1 MLRAD
6 PFNKPVFAPCVKACD
21 AFLFSHPLT
30 LNLWPQCEHSHSALR
45 TPSLIHFIASGGW
58 SQLINYIPSQLS
70 VIFIFM
76 SQKHVARG
84 RICTLKFNVIVSILL
99 NMLLHTHGELHRR
112 RYASQIGFQRFPT
125 VFGQTRL
132 PLILAH
138 ECRTPLAP
146 G

>member
-99 NMLLHTHGELHRR
+99 NMLLH
-112 RYASQIGFQRFPT
+112 RFIHM
-125 VFGQTRL
+125 VSY
-132 PLILAH
+132 IDAD
-138 ECRTPLAP
+138 TPPKLVSSDSP
-146 G
+146 QYLGKLVCL